1 MDGTLKRPGAW
12 RVALLVVSL
21 TGCAGGSI
29 PSPTASAT
37 RSLAPT
43 AVASANVSPSLAP
56 AVGEYDVGSGRKL
69 HLECI
74 GEGSPTIVIEVG
86 NDDTIH
92 GSWDA
97 VFGPMARVSRV
108 CAYDRANLGRSD
120 PHPGPRTIKDLGDDL
135 VTLLHVAEVP
145 GPYVFVGGSFG
156 GNIVGVLAA
165 NHPEEV
171 AGLVFV
177 DSNPPNNDPALDPLR
192 VNLTDE
198 QYAACCADPSQY
210 EPPFDA
216 PENTEHIDWAAS
228 RKLALSTVENLPR
241 VPTTVITASRPDCE
255 SDWPCERIADSVAK
269 LQALWIDDNPMGTQ
283 VIVDSGHVV
292 QREAPMAIVDET
304 RKIVEAVRGN

>member
-1 MDGTLKRPGAW
+1 MDRTPNRPGAL
-12 RVALLVVSL
+12 VVVMFVVSL
-21 TGCAGGSI
+21 IGCGGGST
-29 PSPTASAT
+29 PSLTASAA
-37 RSLAPT
+37 RSPVPT
-43 AVASANVSPSLAP
+43 TGPSPNVTPSLAP
-56 AVGEYDVGSGRKL
+56 VVGEYDVGSGRKL

-97 VFGPMARVSRV
+97 VFEPMARVSRV

-135 VTLLHVAEVP
+135 VTLLHVAQVP

-165 NHPEEV
+165 NHPDEV

-177 DSNPPNNDPALDPLR
+177 DSDPPNDDPALDPLR
-192 VNLTDE
+192 VNLTEE

-228 RKLALSTVENLPR
+228 RKVALSGVAKLPP

-255 SDWPCERIADSVAK
+255 PDWPCDGIAESVAK
-269 LQALWIDDNPMGTQ
+269 LQALWIDDNSMGTQ
-283 VIVDSGHVV
+283 VIVNSGHVV
-292 QREAPMAIVDET
+292 QRDAPTAIVDET
-304 RKIVEAVRGN
+304 RKIVEAARGT

>member
-1 MDGTLKRPGAW
+1 MERTLRRPGGWLVAW
-12 RVALLVVSL
+12 LALSL
-21 TGCAGGSI
+21 AACGGGSV
-29 PSPTASAT
+29 PSSAASPALSPTPTIAAT
-37 RSLAPT
+37 AK
-43 AVASANVSPSLAP
+43 ASPSLAP
-56 AVGEYDVGSGRKL
+56 TVGEFDVGSGRKL

-120 PHPGPRTIKDLGDDL
+120 PHPGPRTINDLGDDL
-135 VTLLHVAEVP
+135 VTLLHVAEVS
-145 GPYVFVGGSFG
+145 GPYVVVGGSFG

-177 DSNPPNNDPALDPLR
+177 DSDPINDDPALDPLR

-216 PENTEHIDWAAS
+216 PENTERIDWAAS
-228 RKLALSTVENLPR
+228 RKLELASVDNLPR
-241 VPTTVITASRPDCE
+241 VPTAVITATRPDCE
-255 SDWPCERIADSVAK
+255 PDWPCDRIAASIAK
-269 LQALWIDDNPMGTQ
+269 LQALWIEDNPEGTQ
-283 VIVDSGHVV
+283 VVVNSGHVV
-292 QREAPMAIVDET
+292 QRDAPMEIVDET
-304 RKIVEAVRGN
+304 RKIVDAVRRN

>member
-1 MDGTLKRPGAW
+1 MTFSLMP
-12 RVALLVVSL
+12 VLLVAVLLVACS
-21 TGCAGGSI
+21 AA
-29 PSPTASAT
+29 PPRAS
-37 RSLAPT
+37 
-43 AVASANVSPSLAP
+43 VASAEPASSLAEP
-56 AVGEYDVGSGRKL
+56 SATAAPLLGEFDLGDGRKL

-74 GEGSPTIVIEVG
+74 GAGSPTIVIEVG

-97 VFGPMARVSRV
+97 VFGPMSSVSRV

-165 NHPEEV
+165 EHPEEV

-177 DSNPPNNDPALDPLR
+177 DSDPANDDPALDPLR

-216 PENTEHIDWAAS
+216 PENTEHIDWQAS
-228 RKLALSTVENLPR
+228 REELASVPSPPR
-241 VPTTVITASRPDCE
+241 VPTTVITAMRPDCE
-255 SDWPCERIADSVAK
+255 PDWPCDAIATSRAE
-269 LQALWIDDNPMGTQ
+269 LQALWIEGNPKGTQ
-283 VIVDSGHVV
+283 VLVDSGHVV
-292 QREAPMAIVDET
+292 QRENPDAILQET
-304 RKIVEAVRGN
+304 RKVVEGLRAS